1 MAKFLKEKATGDV
14 YPWSESWAK
23 DTEKFE
29 EVEQVVVEVP
39 EPFVVVENGID
50 PEPEDEKVKG
60 KK

>member
-23 DTEKFE
+23 NTEKFE
-29 EVEQVVVEVP
+29 EIKHVMADVP
-39 EPFVVVENGID
+39 EPVVIVENGPD
-50 PEPEDEKVKG
+50 PKPEDEKVKG

>member
-29 EVEQVVVEVP
+29 EIEHVMVDVP
-39 EPFVVVENGID
+39 EPVIVVKNG
-50 PEPEDEKVKG
+50 PEPEGEKVKG